1 VRTRRT
7 SYRKRPVSRQPGE
20 RGTAGVAEIV
30 LLTPLFL
37 LVAMFIAEVGRLQ
50 GAHTEVAYAA
60 RAAARAAAELSP
72 ATAPSAANQVAA
84 ATLASEGV
92 ACATLDVEVNTAALV
107 PAGTVEVTVACTT
120 GLGDLG
126 LLRLP
131 VSVHVTASAVEVIDT
146 IRGSP

>member
-1 VRTRRT
+1 MSRR
-7 SYRKRPVSRQPGE
+7 PGE

-92 ACATLDVEVNTAALV
+92 ACATLAVEVNTAALA
-107 PAGTVEVTVACTT
+107 PAGSVEVTVACTT

-126 LLRLP
+126 LLHLP
-131 VSVHVTASAVEVIDT
+131 VSVHVSASAVAVIDT
-146 IRGSP
+146 IRGGP